1 MQRLTSLE
9 LVLALL
15 ALSAIAQA
23 KRPITFEDLMKIQ
36 RISDPQ
42 VSPDGKWIAY
52 VQTSVDLE
60 ADKKATHIWLIAA
73 AGGEARQLT
82 QGEGSD
88 SRPRWSPDGQS
99 LAFVSTRGG
108 KSQVW
113 ILPLNGG
120 EARQLTSISTEADGV
135 VWAAKSDNL
144 LFTSAVYPD
153 CADDECNR
161 QRLEEAEKSK
171 VKARLIHELLFR
183 HWMDWRDDRY
193 THLFVV
199 SARGG
204 APRDLTPGAFDS
216 PTFFLGA
223 PDGYAIS
230 PNGTEVCYT
239 SNRTGHP
246 AWTTNNDLYL
256 VSAYGGEAKDIT
268 ADNPGSDAS
277 PQYSPNGRY
286 IAYTSQARNGY
297 ESDLFRLRVYDR
309 ETGRVKDLTEG
320 FDQWVEAFA
329 WAPDSDTIYFLA
341 PDHTETP
348 VFRTSVSHPKV
359 EKVLD
364 GYNAEL
370 QLAPDGKSLVISRTS
385 LVA

>member
-9 LVLALL
+9 FVLALL

-60 ADKKATHIWLIAA
+60 ADKKASHIWLIAS

-135 VWAAKSDNL
+135 VWATGFRSTPGSKNIVEFRWLDNL
-144 LFTSAVYPD
+144 LFTSSVYPD
-153 CADDECNR
+153 CADDDVEL
-161 QRLEEAEKSK
+161 QAGSRLLRLSSGGRRCRILRVIHHEHATK
-171 VKARLIHELLFR
+171 VRHELLG
-183 HWMDWRDDRY
+183 
-193 THLFVV
+193 HLEPLGD
-199 SARGG
+199 A
-204 APRDLTPGAFDS
+204 
-216 PTFFLGA
+216 LGA
-223 PDGYAIS
+223 
-230 PNGTEVCYT
+230 EV
-239 SNRTGHP
+239 
-246 AWTTNNDLYL
+246 
-256 VSAYGGEAKDIT
+256 
-268 ADNPGSDAS
+268 
-277 PQYSPNGRY
+277 
-286 IAYTSQARNGY
+286 
-297 ESDLFRLRVYDR
+297 
-309 ETGRVKDLTEG
+309 
-320 FDQWVEAFA
+320 
-329 WAPDSDTIYFLA
+329 
-341 PDHTETP
+341 
-348 VFRTSVSHPKV
+348 
-359 EKVLD
+359 
-364 GYNAEL
+364 
-370 QLAPDGKSLVISRTS
+370 
-385 LVA
+385 

>member
-1 MQRLTSLE
+1 MQRLTSLKP
-9 LVLALL
+9 VLALL

-73 AGGEARQLT
+73 AGGEARQVT

-135 VWAAKSDNL
+135 VWATGFRSTPGSNNIVEFRWFDNL
-144 LFTSAVYPD
+144 LFTSSVYPD
-153 CADDECNR
+153 CADDDCNR

-216 PTFFLGA
+216 PTFFLGG

-230 PNGTEVCYT
+230 PDGTEVCYA

-256 VSAYGGEAKDIT
+256 VPAYGGEPRDIT
-268 ADNPGSDAS
+268 
-277 PQYSPNGRY
+277 
-286 IAYTSQARNGY
+286 
-297 ESDLFRLRVYDR
+297 
-309 ETGRVKDLTEG
+309 
-320 FDQWVEAFA
+320 
-329 WAPDSDTIYFLA
+329 
-341 PDHTETP
+341 
-348 VFRTSVSHPKV
+348 
-359 EKVLD
+359 
-364 GYNAEL
+364 
-370 QLAPDGKSLVISRTS
+370 
-385 LVA
+385 